1 MNFAQGKPVTHKPLL
16 AFTVAALAA
25 LQMLSACGDA
35 EKKVAP
41 PPPTVTVAQVQEKSL
56 DGGFTASGRLI
67 PREEVAIAPELSG
80 FRIARVLVEE
90 DADVRAGQVLAVLDD
105 ALLESQVAQ
114 ARATLAQQQA
124 QADQARAE
132 ARRVV
137 GLDNSGVLSQEAI
150 EQRRNAD
157 RTASAGVEVARAQ
170 LNDLLARQKRM
181 AVRTPVA
188 GRVLQ
193 RSARPGDASSTGQVM
208 FTIARDN
215 LIELDAEVPEA
226 AMGTLSINDP
236 VAVTLADG
244 TKLNGRIRLLGA
256 RVDNQTGLSRARIAL
271 PVRDDLRAG
280 GFAQASF
287 VKVSAPV
294 TAVPEAA
301 VHYDADGAYMLLL
314 DKDDRVHRVNVRTGR
329 RAGGFVEILAGAKP
343 GARAV
348 LSGGAF
354 VLEGDKVRVA
364 KGKAA
369 VR

>member
-1 MNFAQGKPVTHKPLL
+1 MTFAQGKSVTHKLFL
-16 AFTVAALAA
+16 ALTAAALAA
-25 LQMLSACGDA
+25 VQMLAACGNA
-35 EKKVAP
+35 EEKVAP
-41 PPPTVTVAQVQEKSL
+41 PPPSVTVARVEQKPLE
-56 DGGFTASGRLI
+56 GGFAASGRLI
-67 PREEVAIAPELSG
+67 PREEVAIAPEVSG
-80 FRIARVLVEE
+80 YRIARVLVEE
-90 DADVRAGQVLAVLDD
+90 DANVRAGQVLAVLDD
-105 ALLESQVAQ
+105 ALLESQIAQ
-114 ARATLAQQQA
+114 ARATLAQQRA

-132 ARRVV
+132 ARRVA

-157 RTASAGVEVARAQ
+157 RTAAAGVEVARAQ
-170 LNDLLARQKRM
+170 LQDLLTRQQRM

-208 FTIARDN
+208 FTIARGN

-226 AMGTLSINDP
+226 SMGTLSINDP
-236 VAVTLADG
+236 VTVTLADG
-244 TKLNGRIRLLGA
+244 TTLDGRVRLLGA

-280 GFAQASF
+280 GFAQARF
-287 VKVSAPV
+287 VKASAPV
-294 TAVPEAA
+294 TVAPEEA

-314 DKDDRVHRVNVRTGR
+314 DKNDRVHRVSVRTGR
-329 RAGGFVEILAGAKP
+329 RAGGFAEILSGAKP

-354 VLEGDKVRVA
+354 VLEGDKVRIA
-364 KGKAA
+364 QAQAA
-369 VR
+369 RK